1 MIVFYIVLAILL
13 FGLLIFVH
21 EFGHFITAKLFG
33 VRVNEFSM
41 FMGPAIWKKQK
52 GETLYALRCIPIGGY
67 CAMEGEDGDS
77 DDPRSFTNAAIW
89 KRFIILIAGA
99 AMNLLAGFVLM
110 LLLVGFAFEIVPTR
124 TVASIQPERPFAG
137 QLQAGDEIY
146 SVNGERVYVQQDI
159 TMLLDRNTSG
169 KQELVVIRDGEK
181 VALHDVPMAR
191 DYGDADDPRYGFN
204 VEYQDKTVGGV
215 ISYSWNSCRDFV
227 RLVRLSLQDL
237 VGGRASMKDLSGPV
251 GIVAVVSEQGSAAES
266 IGDGIANVI
275 YLFAL
280 IAVNLAVMNLLP
292 IPALDGGRVVCM
304 LLSYVIEKIIR
315 RKLNP
320 KIEGY
325 LHAGFMILLLALM
338 AFIAV
343 QDVIKLI

>member
-1 MIVFYIVLAILL
+1 MSIIFAIIL
-13 FGLLIFVH
+13 FSFLIFIH
-21 EFGHFITAKLFG
+21 ELGHFTAAKSFG
-33 VRVNEFSM
+33 VRVNEFSL
-41 FMGPAIWKKQK
+41 FMGPAIWKKQR
-52 GETLYALRCIPIGGY
+52 GDTLYAIRCIPVGGY

-146 SVNGERVYVQQDI
+146 SVNVQQDI

-181 VALHDVPMAR
+181 LALHDVPMAR
-191 DYGDADDPRYGFN
+191 DYGDADDLRYGFN

-266 IGDGIANVI
+266 IGDGIANVV

-343 QDVIKLI
+343 QDVIKLF